1 MELYSSQKGK
11 ETYTTADCK
20 KYLKMF
26 FRWLRLGSRSYTEVG
41 DPPETKRVKIQRV
54 QDSLV
59 REDLITEAD
68 FTRLI
73 HASKHS
79 RVKAMIA
86 MAYEGGPRPGE
97 ALTLRI
103 KHVRFDDLGA
113 VIAVDGKTGARP
125 IRLIKSVP
133 YLLRWLDDHPLR
145 DDKEA
150 PFFCQ
155 IQGENIGG
163 PLRYEAARKL
173 LLKVVEDAQLSKRV
187 NLKLFR
193 HSEATELANFM
204 TEAQLRKRHGWS
216 KDSKM
221 PSRYVHLVNA
231 DVEEALMKHYG
242 IKKEENKQA
251 KLPKRCNI
259 CDTINPLDSSRCSR
273 CGKPLDLQ
281 TAMEAEE
288 KLQAEQE
295 KYRIEI
301 DDMRKRLEE
310 IECDRKARYSSFAN
324 NMLNC
329 ELKDDSAGK
338 IFSILFHVL
347 FEMSASEEE
356 KRRIWKRALEEAE
369 KGERFDLSW
378 LGDPANFSLSNYF
391 GRPVSVQWIKRTDTR
406 IHRSFQTLLRDLV

>member
-1 MELYSSQKGK
+1 
-11 ETYTTADCK
+11 
-20 KYLKMF
+20 
-26 FRWLRLGSRSYTEVG
+26 
-41 DPPETKRVKIQRV
+41 
-54 QDSLV
+54 
-59 REDLITEAD
+59 
-68 FTRLI
+68 
-73 HASKHS
+73 
-79 RVKAMIA
+79 
-86 MAYEGGPRPGE
+86 
-97 ALTLRI
+97 
-103 KHVRFDDLGA
+103 
-113 VIAVDGKTGARP
+113 
-125 IRLIKSVP
+125 
-133 YLLRWLDDHPLR
+133 
-145 DDKEA
+145 
-150 PFFCQ
+150 
-155 IQGENIGG
+155 
-163 PLRYEAARKL
+163 
-173 LLKVVEDAQLSKRV
+173 
-187 NLKLFR
+187 
-193 HSEATELANFM
+193 
-204 TEAQLRKRHGWS
+204 
-216 KDSKM
+216 
-221 PSRYVHLVNA
+221 
-231 DVEEALMKHYG
+231 MKHYG

-391 GRPVSVQWIKRTDTR
+391 GRPVSVQWIKRTDTK
-406 IHRSFQTLLRDLV
+406 IH